1 MNNEADL
8 ILERIEP
15 LFKRLPH
22 TQYRINIVDN
32 IYDKE
37 YNFFF
42 ITLPKGKRQHSI
54 PLHTIKVHDLGYL
67 EEVVNAIQ
75 KKIQLTIIYT
85 GFTGQVWPVSQREIQ
100 KKRRWDE

>member
-15 LFKRLPH
+15 LFKRLPR
-22 TQYRINIVDN
+22 TQYHLQCTDD
-32 IYDKE
+32 IYDKQ

-42 ITLPKGKRQHSI
+42 ITIPRGKRTHSDPLHSI
-54 PLHTIKVHDLGYL
+54 TIYDLSYL
-67 EEVVNAIQ
+67 EEVINAIQ
-75 KKIQLTIIYT
+75 KELQLTIEYT
-85 GFTGQVWPVSQREIQ
+85 GFTGRVWPESQRKIQ